1 MQPREEGVS
10 GSDNGKSR
18 QTDRAPEMCAYEM
31 LVSWRRINEDDSN
44 ALKKYSRAAGDLSQV
59 KKRAA
64 MVGEGI
70 FREHVSR

>member
-1 MQPREEGVS
+1 
-10 GSDNGKSR
+10 
-18 QTDRAPEMCAYEM
+18 MCAYEM
-31 LVSWRRINEDDSN
+31 LVSWRRINEGDSN

-70 FREHVSR
+70 FREDVWC